1 MFLKIFVA
9 STVSPKW

>member
-9 STVSPKW
+9 PTVSPKG